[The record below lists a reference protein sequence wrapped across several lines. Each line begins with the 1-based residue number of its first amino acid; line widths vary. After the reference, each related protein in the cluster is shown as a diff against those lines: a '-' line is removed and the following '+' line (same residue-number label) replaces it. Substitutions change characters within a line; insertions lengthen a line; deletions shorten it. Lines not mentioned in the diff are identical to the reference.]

1 MPWAKSALKAHAK
14 QMKNVSG
21 TRRTQEGDCDLASQP
36 STKTQSV
43 RFSSD
48 VEQFTS
54 PQISGTQ
61 VRDCGLVRQSCVT
74 SQSVRLDDCIVR

>member
-14 QMKNVSG
+14 QTKNVSG
-21 TRRTQEGDCDLASQP
+21 TRRTQEVDCDLASQP
-36 STKTQSV
+36 STKTQLV

-61 VRDCGLVRQSCVT
+61 VRDCDLVSQSSVT
-74 SQSVRLDDCIVR
+74 SQ